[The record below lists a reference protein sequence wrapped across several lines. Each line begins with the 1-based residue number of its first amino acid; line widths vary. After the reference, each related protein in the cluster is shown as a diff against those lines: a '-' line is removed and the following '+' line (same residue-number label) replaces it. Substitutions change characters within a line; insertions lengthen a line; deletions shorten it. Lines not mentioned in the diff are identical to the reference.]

1 MDVIT
6 IDDGDDDSG
15 EKYYCYLN
23 SRVHFRKEFFNNIK
37 IFRGE
42 YCKRC
47 PFFFAFEINIYHCTV
62 HFPGPNPV
70 NMIDR

>member
-6 IDDGDDDSG
+6 IDDDSG
-15 EKYYCYLN
+15 EKYCCYLN
-23 SRVHFRKEFFNNIK
+23 SRVNFRKEFYRNIK

-42 YCKRC
+42 YCQRC
-47 PFFFAFEINIYHCTV
+47 PFFAFKSNIYHCTA